1 MQLDRLEMIRDG
13 LQDSDNQ
20 FGIDGSCDDITA
32 LMDEIEDEGIVS
44 WKIKNC
50 LRRQLMDTSGYR
62 YYLPLGYGLWHSTL
76 DILCGTP

>member
-1 MQLDRLEMIRDG
+1 MSLQEILDRLEMIRDG

-44 WKIKNC
+44 
-50 LRRQLMDTSGYR
+50 
-62 YYLPLGYGLWHSTL
+62 
-76 DILCGTP
+76 